1 MLKQSD
7 MTTQASCVLETISKS
22 DWQTVQVISN
32 QTGLSNE
39 NCEFLLTQ
47 FEIAGFVA
55 KQGNSYMRTA

>member
-7 MTTQASCVLETISKS
+7 MTTQASCVLETISKN
-22 DWQTVQVISN
+22 DWQTVQAISS

-47 FEIAGFVA
+47 FEIAGVVA

>member
-1 MLKQSD
+1 MLKHSD

-32 QTGLSNE
+32 PTGLSNE

-47 FEIAGFVA
+47 FEIAGVVA

>member
-1 MLKQSD
+1 MYLKQS
-7 MTTQASCVLETISKS
+7 QKN